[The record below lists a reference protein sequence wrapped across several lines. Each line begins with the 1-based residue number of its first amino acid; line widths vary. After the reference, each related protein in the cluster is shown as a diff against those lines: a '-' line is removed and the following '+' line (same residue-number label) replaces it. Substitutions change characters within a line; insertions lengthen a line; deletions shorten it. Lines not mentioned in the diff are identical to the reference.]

1 MATGDEPGRGTD
13 TAVPDERPALP
24 PRDEPA
30 GGMPACPPEPVPL
43 PDRRTSLER
52 HRALIVALAMTA
64 TIVVAILVG
73 LGGLNSVIPALGG
86 SEWQYVRVFVA
97 ALVVLVALFWL
108 FAEVVGPGYMGALWL
123 IGPRVP
129 GIAALAVLLAYIIP
143 PVDHPVH
150 QAAVGIGTYVA
161 FVAWVGLAVLFR
173 GAGYADSSQAKVWS
187 ELLQRICQLR
197 SRVDGIR
204 VDPAGPLAA
213 VRNEACQQ
221 LGWAEDHLYEP
232 PSEQDPEPRQRSRS
246 GVDWASGTAYL
257 AVWQAVHRAEEAIV
271 EIEPCAATI
280 ADALHDDLRLTD
292 STLTNATSLRL
303 SLQRAVAWLDP
314 ESVERYFPTL
324 QAIGPM
330 SIRFAS
336 RPRTT
341 PGSSTTSGSAATA
354 ANANTAA
361 AAVTSPTG
369 ADQSADVGPEPT
381 DGPPSAAHVGCHD
394 ADVDEM
400 VARGVIRE
408 VRFAINEFRDGA
420 WDGLVRVRNRLLRTI
435 LVAGVVGVLLL
446 DLAVLSNV
454 PSFNLISAIVFFLV
468 GALVGL
474 FNRLRIEAGSSQA
487 VEDFGLFE
495 ARLLHTPLLSG
506 LAAVGGVFLT
516 AILPVVSSI
525 VATGSNATPAEL
537 KPLTDVFDISKNQV
551 GLLVAAVFGLAPNS
565 ILTILKEQ
573 SDRYKRDLAK
583 SSATSSGGTAAASG
597 A

>member
-1 MATGDEPGRGTD
+1 M
-13 TAVPDERPALP
+13 
-24 PRDEPA
+24 
-30 GGMPACPPEPVPL
+30 PL

-52 HRALIVALAMTA
+52 HRVLIVAAAMAA
-64 TIVVAILVG
+64 TIVVAIFVG
-73 LGGLNSVIPALGG
+73 LGGLNSIVPALGG
-86 SEWQYVRVFVA
+86 SDWQYVRVFVA

-150 QAAVGIGTYVA
+150 QAAVGIGTYFA
-161 FVAWVGLAVLFR
+161 FIAWVGLAVLFR

-187 ELLQRICQLR
+187 ELLQRICQLK

-221 LGWAEDHLYEP
+221 LGWAEAHLFEP
-232 PSEQDPEPRQRSRS
+232 PTEKDPEPRQRSRS

-280 ADALHDDLRLTD
+280 ADALHDDLRLTN
-292 STLTNATSLRL
+292 STLTNATGLRL

-336 RPRTT
+336 RAPTVPESAVSAVSATSAVATTSAALAAATSTTT
-341 PGSSTTSGSAATA
+341 PAAP
-354 ANANTAA
+354 
-361 AAVTSPTG
+361 PTG
-369 ADQSADVGPEPT
+369 AEQPPEVGPAPT
-381 DGPPSAAHVGCHD
+381 DDRPDLRTAGCDD
-394 ADVDEM
+394 ARTDEM

-420 WDGLVRVRNRLLRTI
+420 WDGLVRSRNRLLRTI
-435 LVAGVVGVLLL
+435 LVAGVVSVLLL

-454 PSFNLISAIVFFLV
+454 PAFNLISAIVFFLV

-474 FNRLRIEAGSSQA
+474 FNRLRIEAGSAQA

-516 AILPVVSSI
+516 AILPIVSSI
-525 VATGSNATPAEL
+525 AATGSSTTPAEL

-565 ILTILKEQ
+565 ILTILKDQ
-573 SDRYKRDLAK
+573 SDRYKRDLAQ
-583 SSATSSGGTAAASG
+583 SSATSSGASSATAG

>member
-1 MATGDEPGRGTD
+1 MATGEEPGRSTD
-13 TAVPDERPALP
+13 TGVHDEPPALR

-30 GGMPACPPEPVPL
+30 DGTPACPPEPVPL

-52 HRALIVALAMTA
+52 HRVLIVAVAMAA

-129 GIAALAVLLAYIIP
+129 ALAALAVLLAYIIP

-187 ELLQRICQLR
+187 ELLQRICQLK

-232 PSEQDPEPRQRSRS
+232 PTEQDPEPRQRSRS

-280 ADALHDDLRLTD
+280 ADALHDDLRLTN

-330 SIRFAS
+330 SIRYAS
-336 RPRTT
+336 RAPAG
-341 PGSSTTSGSAATA
+341 PGSSTTSAST
-354 ANANTAA
+354 TVAA
-361 AAVTSPTG
+361 AAAPPATSPAR
-369 ADQSADVGPEPT
+369 ADQPDDVAAGLT
-381 DGPPSAAHVGCHD
+381 GDPPSAPHVGCHD

-474 FNRLRIEAGSSQA
+474 FNRLRIEAGTSQA

-525 VATGSNATPAEL
+525 VATGSNTTPAEL

-565 ILTILKEQ
+565 ILTILKDQ
-573 SDRYKRDLAK
+573 SDRYKRDLAQ
-583 SSATSSGGTAAASG
+583 SSATSSGGTSAASG